1 MLSLG
6 GAASSRTKQER
17 QILYSMLILYSV
29 PMSTPRGDAQRR
41 EQVLAAALT
50 VFATFGYRKTSMD
63 AVARAADISRPGLY
77 FLFSSKEELFRATM
91 RQELDRALGDVRA
104 ALTAPDVDLNARLVA
119 ALDANL
125 GRYVGTHLNEGV
137 DDLLEQGTAKLDSMY
152 DDYRGA
158 FHDAL
163 AEAIA
168 ASGRPADKVTPRQIA
183 EVLAA
188 AGEGWKHRVA
198 DRPEFVDKLSLAVNV
213 ALRP

>member
-1 MLSLG
+1 
-6 GAASSRTKQER
+6 
-17 QILYSMLILYSV
+17 MLILYSV

-77 FLFSSKEELFRATM
+77 FLFSSKEELFRETM

-119 ALDANL
+119 ALDAHL

-158 FHDAL
+158 FHDTL

-168 ASGRPADKVTPRQIA
+168 ASGRPADKVAPRQIA